1 MEGFLTIEWH
11 QKLLHTLKLNPMK
24 TNPYSNPGEN
34 CVEHFGFELRMA
46 LRARKLSCAE
56 LADNLGK
63 SRSTVRKWLYMSE
76 PTLDHM
82 RLLMPI
88 LGMSFFQKLMP
99 WMNAT
104 SVVASTPMPFQIHD
118 KGQPTK
124 EKEQIQRL
132 ETRIQELER
141 SLEIVV
147 KSALSRA

>member
-1 MEGFLTIEWH
+1 
-11 QKLLHTLKLNPMK
+11 MK
-24 TNPYSNPGEN
+24 TNPYSITGEN

-56 LADNLGK
+56 LADSLGK

-88 LGMSFFQKLMP
+88 LGISFFQKLMP
-99 WMNAT
+99 WMNSST
-104 SVVASTPMPFQIHD
+104 LVNSTPLPFQVHE
-118 KGQPTK
+118 KGQPAK
-124 EKEQIQRL
+124 EKEQIQHL

>member
-1 MEGFLTIEWH
+1 
-11 QKLLHTLKLNPMK
+11 MK

-46 LRARKLSCAE
+46 LRAKKISCAE

-88 LGMSFFQKLMP
+88 LGISFFQKLMP
-99 WMNAT
+99 WLTSSAT
-104 SVVASTPMPFQIHD
+104 NTVAQPMPFQIHD
-118 KGQPTK
+118 KGQSSK
-124 EKEQIQRL
+124 EKEQILRL

-147 KSALSRA
+147 KSALTRA

>member
-1 MEGFLTIEWH
+1 
-11 QKLLHTLKLNPMK
+11 MK

-34 CVEHFGFELRMA
+34 CAEHFGFELRMA
-46 LRARKLSCAE
+46 LRAKKISCAE
-56 LADNLGK
+56 LADSLGK

-88 LGMSFFQKLMP
+88 LGLSFFQKLMP
-99 WMNAT
+99 WLTNSAG
-104 SVVASTPMPFQIHD
+104 STLTQPMPFQIQEN
-118 KGQPTK
+118 GSTSK
-124 EKEQIQRL
+124 EKEQILRL

-147 KSALSRA
+147 KSAFTRA